1 MILNRPSFPRIT
13 REGLTFTSQT
23 YMFSLR
29 RWGDAD
35 YWYFEF
41 ELGSAFEQ
49 FSITTLVPADI
60 LEKIKSDNNTFLVAS
75 NAYES
80 FHDIVLPLYESLV
93 IKHNIPPHKI
103 LLLSESAD
111 LHTVVRSVAQQLNL
125 ECVRVEWTL
134 GFERMVK
141 KYKKEQPTQLLKTL
155 TYKQYPKKYLNFNRR
170 WRLHRPTLV
179 ALLAVNNLLDC
190 GHVSLGVGDD
200 FETWEDCF
208 VSIKLLHPELE
219 IKTMLDEFERRIT
232 SLPPM
237 YLDTTDL
244 VTNQAHITHNTDQ
257 YYENSYFSIV
267 SETNF
272 YTNTSSARFFSE
284 KTFKPFASLHPFILV
299 AVPNSLPLLHQLGY
313 KSFHPL
319 IDESYDT
326 ELNDSVR
333 LVKILKEIERLCNL
347 SNEELVHFLN
357 NAKPIVM
364 HNFATLMTRSDRTIQ
379 TL

>member
-1 MILNRPSFPRIT
+1 MILNRTSFPKIT
-13 REGLTFTSQT
+13 RYGLTHTSET

-29 RWGDAD
+29 KWGDAD

-49 FSITTLVPADI
+49 FLITTLVPADI

-80 FHDIVLPLYESLV
+80 FHDIVLPLYESFV

-125 ECVRVEWTL
+125 DCVRVEWTL

-155 TYKQYPKKYLNFNRR
+155 TYKHYPKKYLNFNRR

-208 VSIKLLHPELE
+208 VSIKLLHSELE

-257 YYENSYFSIV
+257 YYENSYFSII

-313 KSFHPL
+313 RSFHPL
-319 IDESYDT
+319 IDESYDS
-326 ELNDSVR
+326 ELNDSAR

-347 SNEELVHFLN
+347 SNDELVHFLN
-357 NAKPIVM
+357 RARPIVM

>member
-1 MILNRPSFPRIT
+1 
-13 REGLTFTSQT
+13 
-23 YMFSLR
+23 MFSLR
-29 RWGDAD
+29 NWDDAN

-41 ELGSAFEQ
+41 ELGTAFEQ
-49 FSITTLVPADI
+49 YPITNIMPVDV
-60 LEKIKSDNNTFLVAS
+60 LENIKSDNTTFLVAS

-80 FHDIVLPLYESLV
+80 FHDIVLPLYESLI

-111 LHTVVRSVAQQLNL
+111 LHTVVRSVAHQLSL
-125 ECVRVEWTL
+125 DCVRVEWTL

-141 KYKKEQPTQLLKTL
+141 KYKKEQPTQLLNTL
-155 TYKQYPKKYLNFNRR
+155 TYKKYPKKYLNFNRR

-179 ALLAVNNLLDC
+179 ALLAVNNLLEH
-190 GHVSLGVGDD
+190 GHVSLGVADNFD
-200 FETWEDCF
+200 TWEECF
-208 VSIKLLHPELE
+208 KSITLLHPELE
-219 IKTMLDEFERRIT
+219 IKTMLDEFEQRIT
-232 SLPPM
+232 SLPSM

-244 VTNQAHITHNTDQ
+244 VSNQAHITNNTDQ
-257 YYENSYFSIV
+257 YYENSYFSVI

-272 YTNTSSARFFSE
+272 YTDTTSARFFSE

-319 IDESYDT
+319 IDESYDS
-326 ELNDSVR
+326 EIDDSAR
-333 LVKILKEIERLCNL
+333 LFKILKEIERLCNL
-347 SNEELVHFLN
+347 SDSELRHFLTT
-357 NAKPIVM
+357 AKPIVM
-364 HNFATLMTRSDRTIQ
+364 HNFAVLMTRSNRTIR

>member
-1 MILNRPSFPRIT
+1 
-13 REGLTFTSQT
+13 
-23 YMFSLR
+23 MFSLR

>member
-29 RWGDAD
+29 KWGDAD

-41 ELGSAFEQ
+41 ELGSAFDQ
-49 FSITTLVPADI
+49 FPITTLVPADI
-60 LEKIKSDNNTFLVAS
+60 LEKIKSDNKTFLVAS

-125 ECVRVEWTL
+125 DCVRVEWTL

-155 TYKQYPKKYLNFNRR
+155 TYKHYPKKYLNFNRR

-208 VSIKLLHPELE
+208 KSIKLLHTQPE
-219 IKTMLDEFERRIT
+219 IKIMLEEFENRIK

-237 YLDTTDL
+237 YLDTNDL
-244 VTNQAHITHNTDQ
+244 VTNQAHITHETDL
-257 YYENSYFSIV
+257 YYENSYFSVV

-272 YTNTSSARFFSE
+272 YSNSDSGRFFSE
-284 KTFKPFASLHPFILV
+284 KAFKPFASLHPFILV
-299 AVPNSLPLLHQLGY
+299 ALPNSLPLLHQLGY

-319 IDESYDT
+319 IDESYDS
-326 ELNDSVR
+326 EIDDSIR
-333 LVKILKEIERLCNL
+333 LLKILKEIERLCNL
-347 SNEELVHFLN
+347 SDIELRHFLTI
-357 NAKPIVM
+357 AKPIVV
-364 HNFATLMTRSDRTIQ
+364 HNFAVLMTRSDRTIR

>member
-1 MILNRPSFPRIT
+1 
-13 REGLTFTSQT
+13 
-23 YMFSLR
+23 MFSLR

-60 LEKIKSDNNTFLVAS
+60 LEKIKNDNNTFLVAS

-244 VTNQAHITHNTDQ
+244 VTNQAHITNNTDQ
-257 YYENSYFSIV
+257 YYENSYFSVV

-272 YTNTSSARFFSE
+272 YTNASSARFFSE

-319 IDESYDT
+319 IDESYDA
-326 ELNDSVR
+326 ELNDSAR

-357 NAKPIVM
+357 EAKPIVI